1 MAKKGSSKKWLQ
13 EHFSDK
19 YVIQSQQD
27 GYRGRAAYKLIELDD
42 KYRLIRPGMRV
53 IDLGAA
59 PGSWSQ
65 VVARKVG
72 KKGQIVASDI
82 LAMDPVENVDFVLGD
97 FREQNILDEI
107 VAKANNKPFDLVI
120 SDMAP
125 NMSGM
130 AAVDQPKSMYLA
142 ELALELS
149 VSLLGK
155 KGSFLVKVFHGEGFD
170 DFVRQLRDNFNS
182 VTIKKPDA
190 SRPRSREVYAL
201 ARGRKL

>member
-19 YVIQSQQD
+19 YVIQSQQE
-27 GYRGRAAYKLIELDD
+27 GYRGRAAYKLIELDE
-42 KYRLIRPGMRV
+42 KYRLIKPGMRV

-65 VVARKVG
+65 VAARKVG
-72 KKGQIVASDI
+72 KKGHIVASDI
-82 LAMDPVENVDFVLGD
+82 LPMDPIEYVDFIQGD
-97 FREQNILDEI
+97 FQEQNILDAI
-107 VAKANNKPFDLVI
+107 VEKTDNQPFDLVL

-130 AAVDQPKSMYLA
+130 AAVDQPKSMYLT
-142 ELALELS
+142 ELALDLA
-149 VSLLGK
+149 VSLLDR

-170 DFVRQLRDNFNS
+170 EFIRQLRDNFKS

-190 SRPRSREVYAL
+190 SRPRSKEVYAL
-201 ARGRKL
+201 ARGLKL

>member
-19 YVIQSQQD
+19 YVIQSQQE
-27 GYRGRAAYKLIELDD
+27 GYRGRAAYKLIELDK
-42 KYRLIRPGMRV
+42 KYHLIQPGMRV

-65 VVARKVG
+65 VAARKVG
-72 KKGQIVASDI
+72 QKGQIIASDI
-82 LAMDPVENVDFVLGD
+82 LPMDPIEHVDFIPGD
-97 FREQNILDEI
+97 FREQNILDTI
-107 VAKANNKPFDLVI
+107 IKKAENKPFDLVL

-130 AAVDQPKSMYLA
+130 PAVDQPRSMYLA
-142 ELALELS
+142 ELALELA
-149 VSLLGK
+149 VLLLDR

-170 DFVRQLRDNFNS
+170 EFVRRLRENFNS
-182 VTIKKPDA
+182 VSIKKPDA
-190 SRPRSREVYAL
+190 SRPRSKEVYAL